1 MLASMG
7 TITVRGLGADELA
20 ALKQAAEQEGISM
33 NRLALRRLSHQR
45 APAVPAGPSDLSCL
59 AGTWSQEE
67 AESFQEAIG
76 PMDQVDPDLWR

>member
-33 NRLALRRLSHQR
+33 NRLALRRLSHQQ
-45 APAVPAGPSDLSCL
+45 APAVPAGPSDLEAL

>member
-1 MLASMG
+1 
-7 TITVRGLGADELA
+7 
-20 ALKQAAEQEGISM
+20 M

-45 APAVPAGPSDLSCL
+45 APAVPAGPSDLACL

-76 PMDQVDPDLWR
+76 SMDQVDPDLWR

>member
-1 MLASMG
+1 MQALMG

-33 NRLALRRLSHQR
+33 NRLALRRLSNQR
-45 APAVPAGPSDLSCL
+45 APAVPACPSALEAL

-67 AESFQEAIG
+67 AESFEEAIG
-76 PMDQVDPDLWR
+76 PMEQVDPDLWR